1 MKIFYF
7 SSHKLG
13 FRERK
18 GGRERKRGA
27 LMSVKVGAVIGSRNR
42 ANPVR
47 YLSLSSSLKI
57 ERRDFY

>member
-1 MKIFYF
+1 
-7 SSHKLG
+7 
-13 FRERK
+13 
-18 GGRERKRGA
+18 
-27 LMSVKVGAVIGSRNR
+27 MSVKVGAVIGSSNR